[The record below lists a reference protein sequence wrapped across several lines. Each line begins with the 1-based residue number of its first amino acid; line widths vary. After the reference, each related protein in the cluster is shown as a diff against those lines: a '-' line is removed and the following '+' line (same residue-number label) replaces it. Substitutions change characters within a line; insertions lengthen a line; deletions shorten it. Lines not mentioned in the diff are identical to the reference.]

1 VWHVPD
7 GLPSAELYGRL
18 RTVVTDSA
26 ADFPRVA
33 IADSKAL
40 YHSGKGL
47 RLLER
52 GLWAACGLLGRQPR
66 TCAEVWDWLAPGSAD
81 DRRAA
86 MCDGCDD
93 APLPGEAD
101 CDELERLRPA
111 LSQALADAE
120 IQLVSLESRAVF
132 PEEFNRT
139 VEQCGSKGLALSR
152 WTLGL
157 VARAMAVLGATAGL
171 PSSAGSTVGQANR
184 GAPAPAGPLRHAAP
198 VTFSVVCD
206 KHGGRDRYGSV
217 LTECF
222 PDVLVEVHG
231 EGRQRSVY
239 RFGPPERRT
248 EICFQARAESHL
260 AAALASMASKYLREL
275 AVRALNLF
283 WHERLPGLRPT
294 AGYPQDARRFK
305 AEITPLQRRLAI
317 DDRVIWRAK

>member
-1 VWHVPD
+1 MSYLIGTDEAGYGPNLGPLVISASVWQVPD

-18 RTVVTDSA
+18 RAVVSDSA

-47 RLLER
+47 WLLER
-52 GLWAACGLLGRQPR
+52 GLWAAGGLLGRQPR

-81 DRRAA
+81 DRRVAL
-86 MCDGCDD
+86 CDGCDGD
-93 APLPGEAD
+93 ALPGEAD
-101 CDELERLRPA
+101 CDELQRLRPA
-111 LSQALADAE
+111 LGQALADAD
-120 IQLVSLESRAVF
+120 IRLVGLESRAVF

-152 WTLGL
+152 WTLAL
-157 VARAMAVLGATAGL
+157 VARAMALV
-171 PSSAGSTVGQANR
+171 
-184 GAPAPAGPLRHAAP
+184 GPLRHATP
-198 VTFSVVCD
+198 VAFCVVCD
-206 KHGGRDRYGSV
+206 KHGGRDRYGPLLS
-217 LTECF
+217 ECF

-231 EGRQRSVY
+231 EGRRRSVY

-248 EICFQARAESHL
+248 EICFQVQAESHL
-260 AAALASMASKYLREL
+260 AVALASMASKYLREL

-283 WHERLPGLRPT
+283 WQERLPGLRPT

-317 DDRVIWRAK
+317 DDGVIWRTK